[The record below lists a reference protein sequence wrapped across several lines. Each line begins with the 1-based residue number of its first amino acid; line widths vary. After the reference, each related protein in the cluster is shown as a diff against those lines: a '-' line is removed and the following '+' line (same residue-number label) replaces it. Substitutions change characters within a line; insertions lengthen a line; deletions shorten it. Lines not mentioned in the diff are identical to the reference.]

1 MATPIF
7 VTYAPRPRLWKPSYA
22 RYRPRRGVVADKSFR
37 ISPDQR
43 SGSSVPQS
51 TLFTFEG
58 LSPALTEKR
67 PSNRSA
73 RQTNNVAQFCFRW
86 PEDPFQ
92 AFRNKKIPAT
102 QKCLS

>member
-1 MATPIF
+1 MVTFCSVVPATALMHLIASF
-7 VTYAPRPRLWKPSYA
+7 SAILEVVIRALWTQERSCRRQIVQNKP
-22 RYRPRRGVVADKSFR
+22 G
-37 ISPDQR
+37 QR
-43 SGSSVPQS
+43 SGRGVPQS

-86 PEDPFQ
+86 REDVS
-92 AFRNKKIPAT
+92 RI
-102 QKCLS
+102 